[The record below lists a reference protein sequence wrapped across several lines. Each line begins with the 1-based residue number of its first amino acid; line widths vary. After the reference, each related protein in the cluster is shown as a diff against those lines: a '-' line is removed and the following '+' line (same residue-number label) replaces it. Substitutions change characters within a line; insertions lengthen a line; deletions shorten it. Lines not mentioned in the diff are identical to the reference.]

1 MDTSGT
7 VTAWKNSIKSYPDS
21 SLKAYEDALK
31 LVNGPVQAAGQV
43 WNSIQAQRV
52 SIEEVPASARAALG
66 DEVALNVAKNLVRN
80 GKDPDD
86 IAKLEPKDVIA
97 IQYFA
102 DLFTTFAKQQESCGA
117 TGDCASGDEGQ
128 KDPVH
133 YVDADGNSMIVNF
146 KPLVPSTSGGNVLVQ
161 ADALQTYLDKLNP
174 AQAQLVRLGIQAVMG
189 PVKAAV
195 SLAGNVVVDKLFGD
209 KIADAKDAL
218 SKSLASELSGKS
230 KDDLEHS
237 DDRFKELSKLG
248 ATTQKGDVYVRGA
261 TTLLDIALGIATNA
275 AGSVAGKAIGIVG
288 KGSSDGV
295 TKGRDE
301 LGGGP
306 KDPDWDKKFAENPP
320 KGWVETGGAKGPD
333 QALPN
338 NQRLLSGTP
347 GQVTGGSSTKLG
359 QNLNQAM
366 GRNRTDSWAGYQA
379 QHLIPSELKNHPILK
394 KVGIDLDDS
403 SNGIFL
409 PASKAKPEGAISGMP
424 RHTGSHPNYTE
435 AVRKSLNELDRNLP
449 VEQLQKQVFD
459 LQGRLRNVTGSG
471 MPVRNVDGAK
481 TEVWLKW
488 LGK

>member
-1 MDTSGT
+1 MSWG
-7 VTAWKNSIKSYPDS
+7 V
-21 SLKAYEDALK
+21 
-31 LVNGPVQAAGQV
+31 
-43 WNSIQAQRV
+43 
-52 SIEEVPASARAALG
+52 
-66 DEVALNVAKNLVRN
+66 VRR
-80 GKDPDD
+80 
-86 IAKLEPKDVIA
+86 ILI
-97 IQYFA
+97 
-102 DLFTTFAKQQESCGA
+102 
-117 TGDCASGDEGQ
+117 
-128 KDPVH
+128 
-133 YVDADGNSMIVNF
+133 
-146 KPLVPSTSGGNVLVQ
+146 
-161 ADALQTYLDKLNP
+161 
-174 AQAQLVRLGIQAVMG
+174 
-189 PVKAAV
+189 
-195 SLAGNVVVDKLFGD
+195 
-209 KIADAKDAL
+209 
-218 SKSLASELSGKS
+218 
-230 KDDLEHS
+230 
-237 DDRFKELSKLG
+237 
-248 ATTQKGDVYVRGA
+248 
-261 TTLLDIALGIATNA
+261 
-275 AGSVAGKAIGIVG
+275 
-288 KGSSDGV
+288 
-295 TKGRDE
+295 
-301 LGGGP
+301 
-306 KDPDWDKKFAENPP
+306 DWDKKFAENPP